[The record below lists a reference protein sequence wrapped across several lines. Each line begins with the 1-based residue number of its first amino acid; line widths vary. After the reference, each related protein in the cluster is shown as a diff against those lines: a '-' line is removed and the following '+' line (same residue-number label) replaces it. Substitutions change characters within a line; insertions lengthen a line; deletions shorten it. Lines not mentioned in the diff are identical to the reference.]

1 MADFDET
8 EKKNKSA
15 WDVVKSIA
23 KIVYKLRSF
32 FLSIPVIIGAVVLAM
47 RNTRILPASV
57 GINLLPTGD
66 YQWMVARNVA
76 VLGPMAI
83 TAVCLLMMFCS
94 KRVVYPWLI
103 SIFSLAIPLL
113 IWVTN
118 VFPA

>member
-1 MADFDET
+1 MADFDKT
-8 EKKNKSA
+8 EKNKTA
-15 WDVVKSIA
+15 WDVVKGIA
-23 KIVYKLRSF
+23 KIIYKLRSF
-32 FLSIPVIIGAVVLAM
+32 FLSIPVIIAAVALAM
-47 RNTRILPASV
+47 RNTRILPNSV

-94 KRVVYPWLI
+94 RRVVYPWLI
-103 SIFSLAIPLL
+103 SIFSLVLPWL
-113 IWVTN
+113 IYITN

>member
-1 MADFDET
+1 MADFDKT
-8 EKKNKSA
+8 EKKNKTA
-15 WDVVKSIA
+15 WDVVKGIA
-23 KIVYKLRSF
+23 KIIYKLRSF
-32 FLSIPVIIGAVVLAM
+32 FLSIPVIIAAVALAM
-47 RNTRILPASV
+47 RNTRILPNSV

-94 KRVVYPWLI
+94 RRVVYPWLI